1 MLKLYDY
8 WRSSAAYRV
17 RIALHLKGL
26 AYDSVPVNLMKGEQS
41 TPDYMAHNPQGLVP
55 LLMEGDH
62 SIAQS
67 MAIIEYL
74 DETHPAPPLLPKD
87 PYLRAHVRA
96 IANVIACDI
105 HPVNNLR
112 ILNYLKTEM
121 AQPQDAIDGWYRHW
135 ITQGFAALERQA
147 HSNDYMFGDHVT
159 LADICLVPQMTNAR
173 RFNTDLTPFQRLV
186 AIDAHLRTLPAFEAA
201 APENQ
206 KDAVIA

>member
-26 AYDSVPVNLMKGEQS
+26 AYDSVPVNLLKGEQS
-41 TPDYMAHNPQGLVP
+41 APDYMAHNPQGLVP
-55 LLMEGDH
+55 LLMDGDH

-87 PYLRAHVRA
+87 AYLRAHVRA

-112 ILNYLKTEM
+112 ILNYLKSEM
-121 AQPQDAIDGWYRHW
+121 AQSQEAIDTWYRHW
-135 ITQGFAALERQA
+135 IVQGFAALERQA
-147 HSNDYMFGDHVT
+147 HSNTFMFGDHAT
-159 LADICLVPQMTNAR
+159 LADICLVPQMANAR
-173 RFNTDLTPFQRLV
+173 RLGTDLTPFRRLV
-186 AIDAHLRTLPAFEAA
+186 AIDTHLRTLAAFEAA

-206 KDAVIA
+206 KDAVVA

>member
-17 RIALHLKGL
+17 RIALNLKGL
-26 AYDSVPVNLMKGEQS
+26 AYDSMPVNLMKGEQS
-41 TPDYMAHNPQGLVP
+41 APDYMAHNPQGLVP
-55 LLMEGDH
+55 LLMDGDH

-74 DETHPAPPLLPKD
+74 DETNPAPPLLPKD
-87 PYLRAHVRA
+87 AYLRAHVRA

-121 AQPQDAIDGWYRHW
+121 AQPQDAIDTWYRHW
-135 ITQGFAALERQA
+135 IVQGFGALERQA
-147 HSNDYMFGDHVT
+147 HGNLYMFGDQVT
-159 LADICLVPQMTNAR
+159 LADICLVPQMANAR
-173 RFNTDLTPFQRLV
+173 RFDTDLTPFRRLV
-186 AIDAHLRTLPAFEAA
+186 AVDAHLRTLPAFVAA
-201 APENQ
+201 APEIQ
-206 KDAVIA
+206 KDAPKE